1 MSKRLMV
8 VVSLLA
14 VAAMLPAVASASE
27 RSEAMERVR
36 NSARVFQEIMQ
47 APDKGIPQNLLQS
60 AKCVAIIPGDLKFAF
75 VLGGQYGRG
84 IAECRTTHGWSAPM
98 FIAVEGG
105 SIGYQAGG
113 SSTDLVLLFMN
124 EHALHHLLNDEFKL
138 GAGAAVAAG
147 PVGRDAT
154 AATDISMRAEIL
166 SYSRSHGIF
175 AGVDLSGTVVKSDHS
190 ADRAIY
196 GPGVTRQ
203 QIVSGQVS
211 MPTGDRPLAAELKT
225 YSGS

>member
-1 MSKRLMV
+1 MLNRLAV

-14 VAAMLPAVASASE
+14 TAAMLPAVASASE
-27 RSEAMERVR
+27 RSDAVKRVQ
-36 NSARVFQEIMQ
+36 NSAQVFQEIMQ
-47 APDKGIPQNLLQS
+47 APDKGIPHNLLES
-60 AKCVAIIPGDLKFAF
+60 ARCVAIIPGELKFAF

-84 IAECRTTHGWSAPM
+84 LAECRTAHGWSAPM
-98 FIAVEGG
+98 FIAVAGG

-124 EHALHHLLNDEFKL
+124 ERALHHLLNDQFKL
-138 GAGAAVAAG
+138 GVGATAAAG
-147 PVGRDAT
+147 PVGRDAE

-166 SYSRSHGIF
+166 AYSRTRGIF
-175 AGVDLSGTVVKSDHS
+175 AGADLDGTVVKSDHS

-203 QIVSGQVS
+203 QIAEGQVE
-211 MPTGDRPLAAELKT
+211 MPDADRPLATELAA
-225 YSGS
+225 YSR